1 MEKSKKGGR
10 VAESS
15 AEAEKAVD
23 FAGRSRYLLAGDDG
37 FPAAEG
43 RGFVW
48 PVKSRGKEKKCSA
61 TTTDS

>member
-1 MEKSKKGGR
+1 MEKRKKGGR

-43 RGFVW
+43 RG
-48 PVKSRGKEKKCSA
+48 P
-61 TTTDS
+61 